1 MNVTQNSKRPMVQV
15 RVFIED
21 PAFVPPPLPVGM
33 ADQNPVKTGA
43 IMEFTLA
50 LDAEE
55 FTRACMAIH
64 NVGVFVEHNGEN
76 VWYPPRSIVKV
87 IEVKKAMVS

>member
-1 MNVTQNSKRPMVQV
+1 MNVTQNSKRPMVHV
-15 RVFIED
+15 RVWVSDVIQGQQGNTI
-21 PAFVPPPLPVGM
+21 L
-33 ADQNPVKTGA
+33 
-43 IMEFTLA
+43 EFTLG

-64 NVGVFVEHNGEN
+64 NVGIFVNHDGEN

-87 IEVKKAMVS
+87 IEVKKSVVV